1 MKVQTAFALDK
12 KLLEQLKRKA
22 EAEKR
27 SLDNYVEH
35 LLSQIMEN
43 TPNEDTQQAI
53 YEAENN
59 INLTKIDDLAALKKS
74 LLSDV

>member
-12 KLLEQLKRKA
+12 ELLEQLKKKA

-27 SLDNYVEH
+27 SLDDYVEH

-43 TPNEDTQQAI
+43 TPNEDIQQAI

-59 INLTKIDDLAALKKS
+59 VNLIEIDDLAALKKS